1 MRIRV
6 SDPEHVPA
14 LLAFLQRRPDC
25 IVKRAG
31 KSQID
36 VSLLGSRD
44 VDANVVELEER
55 LQPWRATNA
64 HVRVELLEAH

>member
-1 MRIRV
+1 MRLRV

-14 LLAFLQRRPDC
+14 LLAFLQTRPDC
-25 IVKRAG
+25 IVKQAG

-44 VDANVVELEER
+44 VESNVIELEER
-55 LQPWRATNA
+55 LEGWRATFA
-64 HVRVELLEAH
+64 DVRVELLEAH

>member
-14 LLAFLQRRPDC
+14 LLAFLRQRPDC
-25 IVKRAG
+25 VAEQAGRAH
-31 KSQID
+31 IA

-44 VDANVVELEER
+44 VEENVTELEER
-55 LQPWRATNA
+55 LEPWRAENDA
-64 HVRVELLEAH
+64 IRIELLKAY

>member
-14 LLAFLQRRPDC
+14 LLAFLRERPDC
-25 IVKRAG
+25 IVQRAG

-44 VDANVVELEER
+44 VEQNVVELEER
-55 LQPWRATNA
+55 LRPWLAA
-64 HVRVELLEAH
+64 FGGVRVELLETS

>member
-14 LLAFLQRRPDC
+14 LLAYLQERPDC
-25 IVKRAG
+25 IVERAG
-31 KSQID
+31 RSQID

-44 VDANVVELEER
+44 VEQNVVELEER
-55 LQPWRATNA
+55 LQPWLAA
-64 HVRVELLEAH
+64 AGGVQVELLETS